1 MYAHLGHTLV
11 GGHSITILD
20 NQITVDVFGYY
31 VIMYYILD
39 RQKNIV
45 KMEDTLVYWILLP
58 WMEVYLGASPKTWD
72 VSVLLAIWILGSRSC
87 KF

>member
-1 MYAHLGHTLV
+1 MLTLV

-45 KMEDTLVYWILLP
+45 KMEDTLVY
-58 WMEVYLGASPKTWD
+58 
-72 VSVLLAIWILGSRSC
+72 
-87 KF
+87 